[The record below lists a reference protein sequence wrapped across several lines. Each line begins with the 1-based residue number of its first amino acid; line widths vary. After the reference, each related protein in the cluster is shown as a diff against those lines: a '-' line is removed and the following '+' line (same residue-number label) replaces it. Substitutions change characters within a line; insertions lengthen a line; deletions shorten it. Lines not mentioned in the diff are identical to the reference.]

1 MDETLQERLVK
12 LSNNIGSIAHQLCLN
27 ICTVLKIKC
36 RNIFKHK
43 YADESTIDK
52 GIKMYVEEQAGRFQL
67 SLDKIFA
74 IPNRVGEKIIRALVN
89 SPIEGL
95 KMEQII
101 SKVGKSSEEVEKV
114 VTDLCSNKYEEVI
127 RYNEYSTRFQI
138 SNSFFTAFVK
148 LYLESKKKNRN
159 NSIFINLHSLS
170 EKRINEYFKIMST
183 LIQSRD
189 IEISDISEDL
199 D

>member
-1 MDETLQERLVK
+1 MDYILQERLVK

-27 ICTVLKIKC
+27 ICAILRIKHT
-36 RNIFKHK
+36 NIFRHK
-43 YADESTIDK
+43 IAKEDTIDK

-74 IPNRVGEKIIRALVN
+74 IPNRIGEKIIKALVN

-101 SKVGKSSEEVEKV
+101 SKVGKSSDEIKNVIV
-114 VTDLCSNKYEEVI
+114 DLCSNKYEEVI

-148 LYLESKKKNRN
+148 LYLESKQKKKNRN
-159 NSIFINLHSLS
+159 QPIFINFNSLS
-170 EKRINEYFKIMST
+170 KKP
-183 LIQSRD
+183 
-189 IEISDISEDL
+189 
-199 D
+199 